1 MIYFRSVERA
11 LAIIYPLAYYDD
23 ADRSIMAFDYNETEG
38 RKTEDRKEDRER
50 EREREREILTCQDSY
65 LYHGESVE

>member
-1 MIYFRSVERA
+1 MIYFRSVKRA

-38 RKTEDRKEDRER
+38 RKGDRQRER
-50 EREREREILTCQDSY
+50 ERERERERD
-65 LYHGESVE
+65 